1 MEDDRIHLNLKAAH
15 VRNRRQISIE
25 QSSSS
30 KDKNSCN
37 VEPDVQNQ
45 LVEAKK
51 SVKKQ
56 IDKRQDVEKQLIQ
69 IVKERLELKN
79 GSIVRNTICELE
91 KSIKKTVNEGNAQLE
106 SEKKKANE
114 IASALQNEIDLLNQ
128 NKSSIA
134 NTIIELKAKRT
145 ATSNDVA
152 GQREKNDQMRREK
165 NFALDLK
172 QKAEKRNND
181 CVQLY
186 NDLEKIKKDYDPTM
200 ENLQRQINAIDGDI
214 GNLMQCCYNK
224 GCDSR

>member
-114 IASALQNEIDLLNQ
+114 IVSALQNEIDLLNQ

-134 NTIIELKAKRT
+134 NTIIELKAQRT
-145 ATSNDVA
+145 TTSGDVER
-152 GQREKNDQMRREK
+152 QRETNVRMREEQRKALELKLMAENRNTDCVKLDKDLEEK
-165 NFALDLK
+165 N
-172 QKAEKRNND
+172 
-181 CVQLY
+181 
-186 NDLEKIKKDYDPTM
+186 KDYNSKI
-200 ENLQRQINAIDGDI
+200 EIKQRDIGAIDGIIDK
-214 GNLMQCCYNK
+214 LMQCCNNK
-224 GCDSR
+224 GCDSG